1 LIGVLVVLV
10 NVAFITLIERKALS
24 LSQARIGP
32 NKVGLWGLLQPVADA
47 VKLFTNRLTIL
58 GPINKAVYFISPV
71 LALFLIVRLRVLL
84 NNRRGGGIT
93 RLSVFFLI
101 MLLSLNVYPLL
112 GSGWGSNRKYAL
124 LGGLRAAAQT
134 IAYEIRLAFVLI
146 SFIVFWDG
154 PALSRGWVKGGL
166 DLMVGPLF
174 LILLPWVITCVAE
187 LNRTPFD
194 FAEGE
199 SELVSGF
206 NIEYGSV
213 KFAIIFMAEYG
224 IIYILSMFT
233 AYLFFC
239 SLSSFH
245 YLGGVVGVII
255 IFLIIWLRATLP
267 RFRYDLLITLTWKTL
282 LPGALAA
289 SYFYLLLFLS
299 VM

>member
-1 LIGVLVVLV
+1 VVLV

-47 VKLFTNRLTIL
+47 VKLFTNRLTVL
-58 GPINKAVYFISPV
+58 GPINKAVYFIRPI
-71 LALFLIVRLRVLL
+71 LALFLIVRLTAILSSISGAGL
-84 NNRRGGGIT
+84 T

-101 MLLSLNVYPLL
+101 MLLRLNVYPLL

-146 SFIVFWDG
+146 RFMVFWDG
-154 PALSRGWVKGGL
+154 PSMSRGWVKEGL
-166 DLMVGPLF
+166 DFIIGPLF
-174 LILLPWVITCVAE
+174 LILLPWLVTCVAE

-213 KFAIIFMAEYG
+213 KFAMIFIAEYG
-224 IIYILSMFT
+224 IIYILSILT
-233 AYLFFC
+233 SHLFF
-239 SLSSFH
+239 SSMSSYH
-245 YLGGVVGVII
+245 SVRGIVGVTL
-255 IFLIIWLRATLP
+255 IFIIIWLRATLP

-282 LPGALAA
+282 LPRALAA
-289 SYFYLLLFLS
+289 SYLYLLLSLWAI
-299 VM
+299 